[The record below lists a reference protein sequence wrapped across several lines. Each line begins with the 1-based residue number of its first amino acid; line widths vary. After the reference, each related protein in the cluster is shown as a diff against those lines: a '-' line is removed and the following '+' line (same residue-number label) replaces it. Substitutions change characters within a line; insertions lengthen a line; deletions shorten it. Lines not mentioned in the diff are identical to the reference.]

1 MLCRAERSHVLKFQ
15 PRRTTRVVDI
25 GQEGAEI
32 VVVQRADLELD
43 ALVFLEEVHRAQY
56 GAVAAAFAQGG
67 KGGIERLLVDVVEDL
82 LAEERCNLLHL
93 RRNGGILV
101 GEVCVAG
108 MGVDDAQGVTAVG
121 KVKVDLFHNR
131 RSGVCKV
138 DKDQTSDRRRHL
150 VHQTRGLSE
159 VDVFGVL
166 SDLGNFDGREL
177 IFKEQTVED
186 SADQNLESGGA
197 GKTRAGENCGADL
210 RVEAAELTAACLEC
224 CGNAAH
230 KSGGRI
236 LFRFMDR

>member
-1 MLCRAERSHVLKFQ
+1 
-15 PRRTTRVVDI
+15 
-25 GQEGAEI
+25 
-32 VVVQRADLELD
+32 
-43 ALVFLEEVHRAQY
+43 
-56 GAVAAAFAQGG
+56 
-67 KGGIERLLVDVVEDL
+67 
-82 LAEERCNLLHL
+82 
-93 RRNGGILV
+93 
-101 GEVCVAG
+101 

>member
-1 MLCRAERSHVLKFQ
+1 MLCRAERSHVLKLQ

-82 LAEERCNLLHL
+82 LAEERRNLLHL

-138 DKDQTSDRRRHL
+138 DKDQTSDR
-150 VHQTRGLSE
+150 
-159 VDVFGVL
+159 
-166 SDLGNFDGREL
+166 
-177 IFKEQTVED
+177 
-186 SADQNLESGGA
+186 
-197 GKTRAGENCGADL
+197 
-210 RVEAAELTAACLEC
+210 
-224 CGNAAH
+224 
-230 KSGGRI
+230 
-236 LFRFMDR
+236 